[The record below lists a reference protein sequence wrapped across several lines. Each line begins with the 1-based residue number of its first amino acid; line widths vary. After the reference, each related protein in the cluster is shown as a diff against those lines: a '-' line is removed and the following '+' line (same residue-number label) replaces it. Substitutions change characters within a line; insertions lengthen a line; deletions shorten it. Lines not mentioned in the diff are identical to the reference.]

1 MDYLREKD
9 ARYAQGNRRIG
20 GALAQ
25 QSPGRRSKE
34 RLMKIF
40 AAAVSPAFALLLAM
54 HLPASAQEATPRV
67 AELVVNGEGLV
78 IAKPDIATVTI
89 GVVSEGPNARAA
101 LDANNTDMNNVVS
114 SIRNAGVE
122 ERDIGT
128 SGFNVE
134 PVYSQPPLRPD
145 GTQSNPQIVGYRI
158 SNQVTVRIRNIDN
171 SGAVLDAVVTAG
183 ANRVTGIEFGIAES
197 GKLNDEAMRNAIA
210 DARRKADLMAQAAGV
225 RLVRILSITINNA
238 FPRPEFDMR
247 LAAAP
252 AKEVPI
258 LQGERTLSATTS
270 IVYEIAP
277 Q

>member
-1 MDYLREKD
+1 M
-9 ARYAQGNRRIG
+9 RI
-20 GALAQ
+20 L
-25 QSPGRRSKE
+25 
-34 RLMKIF
+34 
-40 AAAVSPAFALLLAM
+40 AAAITPALMLVLAM
-54 HLPASAQEATPRV
+54 HAPASAQETPRI
-67 AELVVNGEGLV
+67 AELVVNGEGIV

-89 GVVSEGPNARAA
+89 GVVSEAASARAA
-101 LDANNTDMNNVVS
+101 LDANNTDMSNVVS
-114 SIRNAGVE
+114 SIRAAGVE

-134 PVYSQPPLRPD
+134 PVYSRPPLRPD
-145 GTQSNPQIVGYRI
+145 GSQENPQIVGYRV

-171 SGAVLDAVVTAG
+171 SGAVLDAVVSAG
-183 ANRVTGIEFGIAES
+183 ANRVTGIEFGIAEP
-197 GKLNDEAMRNAIA
+197 GRLNDEALRNAIA

-225 RLVRILSITINNA
+225 RLVRILSISTNAA

-258 LQGERTLSATTS
+258 LQGERTLSAAAN